1 MIPLHSI
8 LLNRKQIVRLIVQTL
23 KRLQVA
29 SGNLDL
35 KIVEIREII
44 WSKVDAV
51 MTDAV
56 SKNIDI

>member
-1 MIPLHSI
+1 MIPLRPI
-8 LLNRKQIVRLIVQTL
+8 LFAHENRKQIVRLIVQTL

-35 KIVEIREII
+35 KIVEI